1 MLSRTGTK
9 ACSFV
14 GRRRIPVTSLGH
26 SLSKTR
32 INDKQQSC
40 FSTTTV
46 TTVTQQQQRQHERLQ
61 SHYVQYMTRRYFATQ
76 KNRNINN
83 KNSTATVMTSSNHSE
98 EISNMLTAIQQEN
111 ILQARKSFSIVRNN
125 LNDRRFITHDMIQNL
140 LMLVRKGEKPADL
153 AFVRDLVETMHQ
165 DFSIQPKIFEYHALM
180 YAYGVHGRP
189 HDAYDVLLNLPADV
203 RPSTHTYN
211 ILLGC
216 YKRVNDYETAL
227 QIFDEMQHT
236 KGAHHDAVTYNTLLH
251 FVPEAKALELFEQM
265 EKEGIRPDGYTY
277 STILSIA
284 TRANNKHVGNSVYQ
298 KLYDVPELVTDT
310 VMMNTMLSY
319 RISTAD
325 QGLNDVLDLYHSL
338 STRFPNINK
347 NRVTYNIML
356 DACLKQDNPA
366 CAYTIFD
373 DMKKARVMPDVITYG
388 ILIDAEA
395 SQSNMEGALALFD
408 EMTYRSI
415 TPNERVLA
423 SLANLASQETNP
435 KLLTRVCDTVQRYSQ
450 EFRLDSKAYNG
461 LLSGL
466 AKHGRSA
473 QAQKL
478 YDEVF
483 RHNTREADV
492 ATFTNL
498 MLAYVNDDQLDDA
511 MDIYYELR
519 EHYQNAEPGQAR
531 ITLDTQFYTT
541 LISAMTALST
551 RNSKNKSTSTAAMND
566 DDDDDELTS
575 APSYA
580 YTVEDKPDSVENL
593 DGTSQP
599 SLLRALTLFNDM
611 RRLLIRPNAHVYTAM
626 LNTCAQYRDS
636 YALEQIHRLIRMDLY
651 FDPDT
656 AVYNAL
662 MDAYNRCGDGHVVLQ
677 LWDVLMLSSAP
688 KTAIDQTTISVILDS
703 CGHNGY
709 SHKAHGIWRKV
720 KRAGFDLNTNN
731 YNSYI
736 ECLCRQKGRTG
747 WDEAQ
752 RVVNEEMRPPSSMHD
767 PRPPL
772 EEKTLNTLIGFA
784 RKKGFKQEE
793 MDELEAWKQQL
804 LSSSSPPTL

>member
-9 ACSFV
+9 ACLSV
-14 GRRRIPVTSLGH
+14 GRRRIPISLLRH

-32 INDKQQSC
+32 INDKQQTCSL
-40 FSTTTV
+40 
-46 TTVTQQQQRQHERLQ
+46 TTVTQQHQRQQQRLQ
-61 SHYVQYMTRRYFATQ
+61 SQYGHYMTRCHFATR
-76 KNRNINN
+76 KNNNNNN
-83 KNSTATVMTSSNHSE
+83 KNNMATLMASYESE
-98 EISNMLTAIQQEN
+98 EITNMLTAIQQEN
-111 ILQARKSFSIVRNN
+111 ILQARKSFSLARNN
-125 LNDRRFITHDMIQNL
+125 LNDRRFVTRDMIQNL

-153 AFVRDLVETMHQ
+153 AFVCDLVETMHQ
-165 DFSIQPKIFEYHALM
+165 DFSIQPKLFEYHALM
-180 YAYGVHGRP
+180 YAYGVHERP
-189 HDAYDVLLNLPADV
+189 QDAYDVLLNLPKDI

-216 YKRVNDYETAL
+216 YKRINDYKTAL

-236 KGAHHDAVTYNTLLH
+236 KGARHDLVTYNTMLY
-251 FVPEAKALELFEQM
+251 FVPQDKALELFEQM
-265 EKEGIRPDGYTY
+265 EREGIQPDGYTY

-284 TRANNKHVGNSVYQ
+284 TRANNKRIGNSVYE
-298 KLYDVPELVTDT
+298 KLYNVPELVTDT
-310 VMMNTMLSY
+310 VTMNTMVSY
-319 RISTAD
+319 KASTAN
-325 QGLNDVLDLYHSL
+325 QGLNDVLDLYHNL
-338 STRFPNINK
+338 SSRFPRIKKNI
-347 NRVTYNIML
+347 VTYNIML
-356 DACLKQDNPA
+356 DACLKHDNPA
-366 CAYTIFD
+366 CAYTIFN
-373 DMKKARVMPDVITYG
+373 DMKRAGIAPDVITYG
-388 ILIDAEA
+388 TLIDAEA
-395 SQSNMEGALALFD
+395 TQLNMEGALGLFD

-415 TPNERVLA
+415 RPNERVLG
-423 SLANLASQETNP
+423 SLANLASRETDP

-473 QAQKL
+473 QAQEL

-551 RNSKNKSTSTAAMND
+551 RNNKNKITSTTMTK
-566 DDDDDELTS
+566 DES
-575 APSYA
+575 GPAPSYG
-580 YTVEDKPDSVENL
+580 YMVEDKPDSVENL

-626 LNTCAQYRDS
+626 LYACAQYRDA

-688 KTAIDQTTISVILDS
+688 KTAIDQVTISVVLDS

-709 SHKAHGIWRKV
+709 SYKAHGIWRKV

-747 WDEAQ
+747 WDEAR
-752 RVVNEEMRPPSSMHD
+752 RVVNEEMRPLTSIHD

-784 RKKGFKQEE
+784 RKKKFKQEE
-793 MDELEAWKQQL
+793 LNELEAWKQQL
-804 LSSSSPPTL
+804 LSSSPSSS